1 MPSTTPRVY
10 VYSFEDTS
18 VTISHPNFGSYTAFG
33 SGIGSIAVS
42 YANDVTIHDVASDL
56 AVVVSKTA
64 KRNGSV
70 TFEIVQS
77 SDFND
82 WMRRFANYIEQAA
95 TEEFALATISISNRS
110 TGDNYYCT
118 GVSHRKKADNNFQSQ
133 AQNRSWEMMC
143 ASITQS

>member
-1 MPSTTPRVY
+1 M
-10 VYSFEDTS
+10 
-18 VTISHPNFGSYTAFG
+18 A
-33 SGIGSIAVS
+33 A
-42 YANDVTIHDVASDL
+42 DL

-82 WMRRFANYIEQAA
+82 WMRRFANYIELAA

-110 TGDNYYCT
+110 TGDYYYCT
-118 GVSHRKKADNNFQSQ
+118 GGHRKKADNNFQSQ

>member
-33 SGIGSIAVS
+33 TGIGSIAVS

-64 KRNGSV
+64 KR
-70 TFEIVQS
+70 
-77 SDFND
+77 
-82 WMRRFANYIEQAA
+82 MRRFANYIEQAA